1 MPLPYHRILVALDGS
16 EESKAALAKGIETAL
31 AYGSTLALCHIVD
44 YHSIKELR
52 KQYPDLMLHALN
64 KQGSAIITEAKET
77 AENAGIQNVRIFIKE
92 GLPKSIIAGDIAE
105 SFQPDLIIAG
115 GSGAG
120 TSDKKRFGSV
130 SAGIVRRAVC
140 DVWVVKN
147 SDTSAVYRSVLIAV
161 DGSDVSKSAFHAGRE
176 MARKHGSR
184 TQVIYVLNTQSLS
197 SLEPYTNDLIG
208 VYKERA
214 DELLHDYRTL
224 SDAENDG
231 LSSVQY
237 SVEYGTPK
245 AVIPAEA
252 AGKYQA
258 DLIVAGASGMGRT
271 QRFILGSVSESTV
284 RRASCDVLVVRNQH
298 QPET

>member
-1 MPLPYHRILVALDGS
+1 MPLPYRRILVALDGS
-16 EESKAALAKGIETAL
+16 EESEAALAKGIETAL
-31 AYGSTLALCHIVD
+31 AGDSTLALCHIVD
-44 YHSIKELR
+44 YHGIKELR

-64 KQGSAIITEAKET
+64 KQGSAIITEGKET

-92 GLPKSIIAGDIAE
+92 GIPKTIIAGDIAK
-105 SFQPDLIIAG
+105 SFQPDLIITG

-120 TSDKKRFGSV
+120 TPDKKRFGSV
-130 SAGIVRRAVC
+130 SAGIVRRASC

-147 SDTSAVYRSVLIAV
+147 SDAAAVYHSVLIAV
-161 DGSDVSKSAFHAGRE
+161 DGSDVSKSAFYAGLN
-176 MARKHGSR
+176 MAQKHQSR

-197 SLEPYTNDLIG
+197 SLEPYTMDLVS

-214 DELLHDYRTL
+214 GELLQEYQAL
-224 SDAENDG
+224 SDAENHG
-231 LSSVQY
+231 LPSVHY

-245 AVIPAEA
+245 TVIPSDA
-252 AGKYQA
+252 AGKYQT

-298 QPET
+298 PMQ